1 MFWVGFFVWEDRFF
15 FVIGGFIFVWKRTT
29 TNGLWYQLLGILV
42 YNLTDKQHEVG
53 INGRCKMLLAT
64 LGTLHYL
71 TEVTIHYNK
80 QSRRNNHSH
89 HRNHPKNIALSNTEE
104 SHLTMGATHI
114 SYISMLLHLLFKLA
128 TKILLIYLG
137 RNSMSQ
143 TRIFKW
149 KA

>member
-1 MFWVGFFVWEDRFF
+1 
-15 FVIGGFIFVWKRTT
+15 
-29 TNGLWYQLLGILV
+29 
-42 YNLTDKQHEVG
+42 
-53 INGRCKMLLAT
+53 MLLAT
-64 LGTLHYL
+64 LGIRHYL

-80 QSRRNNHSH
+80 QSRPNNHSH

-104 SHLTMGATHI
+104 SHLTMGTTHI

-143 TRIFKW
+143 TRIFK
-149 KA
+149 